1 MKFFEFDLNTVLKI
15 KLLGKE
21 HLTGTQLHCTRTVP
35 EYIMYIMDKG
45 ELFLEYNGDSVAL
58 HEGDII
64 IFSEGDFHRPLKASE
79 CSYYFIH
86 FDHEDSMKKYMS
98 EDEYVKSFI
107 AKRINFLKS
116 NIYGAD
122 VYNYFKIRLPEQ
134 CHIADKGL
142 LAHMEALL
150 DKNRIAP
157 ETNSPEF
164 RFNVSSSV
172 ADIFMKIEN
181 HYIETIEKSISKKGS
196 LTYSNVKKIASFVDT
211 NYKGNFS
218 GDDIEKEF
226 FINFDYANRIFK
238 KHTGMSIMKYRNA
251 LRINDAKKALI
262 ITNRS
267 IGEISHSVGFDDESY
282 FSRIFKKSE
291 GVSPSAFRSRG
302 LTDSLSEADGLPYA
316 MTQIKDE

>member
-1 MKFFEFDLNTVLKI
+1 MKYYEFDLNTVLKI

-21 HLTGTQLHCTRTVP
+21 HLTDTQLHCTRTVP
-35 EYIMYIMDKG
+35 EYIMYIIDKG
-45 ELFLEYNGDSVAL
+45 ELCLEFNGSPIAL

-86 FDHEDSMKKYMS
+86 FDHPNSLKKYMS
-98 EDEYVKSFI
+98 EEEYVKSFI
-107 AKRINFLKS
+107 SKRINCLKS

-122 VYNYFKIRLPEQ
+122 IYNYFKIRLPEQ
-134 CHIADKGL
+134 CHITNKGL
-142 LAHMEALL
+142 LAHIKALL
-150 DKNRIAP
+150 DKNKIAP

-181 HYIETIEKSISKKGS
+181 HYIETIEKSISKKVS
-196 LTYSNVKKIASFVDT
+196 LAYSNVKKIASFVDI
-211 NYKGNFS
+211 NYKASFS

-262 ITNRS
+262 ITSRS

-291 GVSPSAFRSRG
+291 GISPSTYRTG
-302 LTDSLSEADGLPYA
+302 NLTDSLSESDGLAYDI
-316 MTQIKDE
+316 TKIKD